1 MPLFKK
7 YHDSVYLIQPEK
19 FKDNRGEFMEL
30 FNIKNLKR
38 FGLKNIVQ
46 INYAKSKK
54 NVLRG
59 MHIQIGK
66 YSQGKLLR
74 VINGSIFD
82 VIINLD
88 KNSRYFKKKLYFKI
102 DKNNKLLWI
111 PRNYAHGYLTLK
123 KGTEIEYICD
133 NKYNKISERTIIWND
148 DKLNIN
154 WPKKKNLIF
163 SKKDIDG
170 ISLREYLSQLL

>member
-82 VIINLD
+82 
-88 KNSRYFKKKLYFKI
+88 
-102 DKNNKLLWI
+102 
-111 PRNYAHGYLTLK
+111 
-123 KGTEIEYICD
+123 
-133 NKYNKISERTIIWND
+133 
-148 DKLNIN
+148 
-154 WPKKKNLIF
+154 
-163 SKKDIDG
+163 
-170 ISLREYLSQLL
+170 